1 MSYLASV
8 SQSEQSGRARTAAY
22 LHEIWRAANGD
33 PDYLRALRFSGVGV
47 LPSVFPVTDFASAA
61 IGAASAAVAELVHR
75 ATGKLP
81 VVHVDRRRASLW
93 FGTSLRPCGWQVP
106 PPWDLIAGDYRSAD
120 GWIRLHTNAPHHRD
134 AALAVLGTPL
144 DKAAVARAVE
154 QWRGDALESA
164 VIAQGGCA
172 AAMHTQ
178 DEWARHPQGRA
189 VRAEPLLIHDDVA
202 VEGKRP
208 AWSAPAERPLHGVRV
223 LDLTRILA
231 GPVATRFLAGFGAQ
245 VLRIDPIGWDE
256 PNTVPEVVLGKRCA
270 RADLKSGE
278 GRALLRRLIGE
289 ADVMVHGYRPDA
301 LERLGFDADERR
313 RINPGLVDVS
323 LDAYGWS
330 GPWRGRRGFD
340 SLVQTSAGIVKTGMR
355 ETRGE
360 RPVPLPVQALDHG
373 TGYFLAT
380 AAIRGLAR
388 RLATGVGTRTRASL
402 ARTAVLLASDGLQG
416 KDRRTIAPEMPDDLA
431 EWVEET
437 SWGPAQRVRAP
448 VAVDGAPVRWP
459 HPASALGSSP
469 AEW

>member
-1 MSYLASV
+1 MSDLSSS

-33 PDYLRALRFSGVGV
+33 LAALHALNFSGTGV
-47 LPSVFPVTDFASAA
+47 LPSAFPVTDFASAA
-61 IGAASAAVAELVHR
+61 IGAASVAVAELVHR

-81 VVHVDRRRASLW
+81 GVRVDRRRASLW
-93 FGTSLRPCGWQVP
+93 FGVSLRPRGWDMP
-106 PPWDLIAGDYRSAD
+106 PPWDAIAGDYRTAD
-120 GWIRLHTNAPHHRD
+120 GWIRLHTNAPHHRA
-134 AALAVLGTPL
+134 AALAVLGAPP
-144 DKAAVARAVE
+144 DKAAVAHAAG
-154 QWRGDALESA
+154 QWRSDALESA
-164 VIAQGGCA
+164 VVEQGGCA
-172 AAMHTQ
+172 AAMRTQ
-178 DEWARHPQGRA
+178 DEWARHPQGLA
-189 VRAEPLLIHDDVA
+189 VRAEPLLIHDGVA

-208 AWSAPAERPLHGVRV
+208 AWSPSAERPLRGVRV

-270 RADLKSGE
+270 RADLKSGD

-301 LERLGFDADERR
+301 LDRLGFDADERR

-340 SLVQTSAGIVKTGMR
+340 SLVQTSAGIVATGMR
-355 ETRGE
+355 EAGAE

-373 TGYFLAT
+373 AGYLLAT

-388 RLATGVGTRTRASL
+388 RLATGAGTRTRASL
-402 ARTAVLLASDGLQG
+402 ARTAVLLASGGLQEA
-416 KDRRTIAPEMPDDLA
+416 DRPAIARETAGDLA
-431 EWVEET
+431 DWVEET

-448 VAVDGAPVRWP
+448 SEVEGAPVQWP
-459 HPASALGSSP
+459 HPARALGWSP